1 MSEDDQ
7 PLDGKKEDIAVSP
20 ASSFSINSILS
31 KHNDDVETRTDKG
44 EKPEED
50 VPAVIS
56 KLEFPAFPMLG
67 KLPLFSR
74 GGEGT
79 GLSLG
84 HLPSWYHWYASQ
96 QCIQQLQQKKR
107 KSPPPYFYL
116 SHDM

>member
-1 MSEDDQ
+1 MCKIVIMSEDDQ

-31 KHNDDVETRTDKG
+31 KHNDDVETRTDKD
-44 EKPEED
+44 KNSEED

-96 QCIQQLQQKKR
+96 QCLQQLQQKKR
-107 KSPPPYFYL
+107 K
-116 SHDM
+116 